1 MRLSKYVA
9 HCGLGTRREVV
20 DIIRAGEISVNGE
33 TCTNPAVPL
42 QKDDVV
48 RHGNRIIIP
57 GQTVLHVLMNKP
69 RGISLRRG
77 RGKSIYALL
86 PEDYQDLVS
95 IVNLPPSAAGL
106 ILLSNDPVLT
116 EIAES
121 PEKSLFTSTA
131 FLLEKPLTEEQHQ
144 QVQDLWKTTELE
156 SKVEW
161 SHQDEEHTLLLNGR
175 GDMTHALMI
184 VLDDQRIKV
193 KSIDRLS
200 IAGIGKKNIS
210 RGQYRKLTK
219 KELIFVKH
227 FGISSK

>member
-20 DIIRAGEISVNGE
+20 DIIRDGEISVNGE
-33 TCTNPAVPL
+33 VCTNPAVPL
-42 QKDDVV
+42 EKDDVV
-48 RHGNRIIIP
+48 SHEGNVIIP
-57 GQTVLHVLMNKP
+57 GQSVLHILMNKP

-77 RGKSIYALL
+77 RGKSVYALL
-86 PEDYQDLVS
+86 PEDYQELQS

-106 ILLSNDPVLT
+106 ILLSNDPKLI
-116 EIAES
+116 EAAES
-121 PEKSLFTSTA
+121 SSESLFTSTA
-131 FLLEKPLTEEQHQ
+131 FLLEESITEEVYQ
-144 QVQDLWKTTELE
+144 QVLAIWKTTGIDA
-156 SKVEW
+156 KVEW
-161 SHQDEEHTLLLNGR
+161 SQQDDEHTLLLNGR
-175 GDMTHALMI
+175 GDITHALMI

-200 IAGIGKKNIS
+200 IAGVGKKNIS

-227 FGISSK
+227 FGLSGK